1 MADLEKVMKG
11 LRCLSNPYAQD
22 MNGRD
27 CKRCQYDS
35 ASCFLDITAD
45 ALALLKEQEAR
56 VLTTG
61 ELFHMEHQGVY
72 IERRNSQLY
81 ATEPAIVL
89 RTLVCEPSFGGAK
102 YILMRENKLNEPRWA
117 CDYNKD
123 RSNGWRCWTS
133 KPTEEQRKAVKW
145 DESKNT

>member
-1 MADLEKVMKG
+1 MLLLGLFVLSLEDYGTGSENMG
-11 LRCLSNPYAQD
+11 EIISSLENISEILFNSGYNSYGNTLR
-22 MNGRD
+22 
-27 CKRCQYDS
+27 KT
-35 ASCFLDITAD
+35 IV
-45 ALALLKEQEAR
+45 LLKEQEPR
-56 VLTTG
+56 VLTTD

-89 RTLVCEPSFGGAK
+89 RTSVCEPSLGGNK
-102 YILMRENKLNEPRWA
+102 YILMRENKLSDSRLA

-123 RSNGWRCWTS
+123 RRNGWRCWTS

-145 DESKNT
+145 A